1 MEYLYY
7 KSKKGNFGDDLNGW
21 LWPKLFGTNGSGA
34 GNGFYFVGIGSLL
47 HNDSH
52 VVKGLDIDRKKV
64 VFGTGVKPS
73 KVYAK
78 LKLDESWDVMFL
90 RGPLSSGELNRKDDY
105 ITDAA
110 YAIRQ
115 LVDFEEIRQQPKKY
129 KVSLMPYFHSTDFFD
144 WKKICDQLGYHYI
157 SPHSEEGVEF
167 TLKEIAA
174 SECLITEA
182 MHGAIMAD
190 TLRVPWHRFILST
203 PYTEGGRISDFKWTD
218 WLMSIDIPFPQ
229 STYIPFYQKGPI
241 NKLTKMITNNF
252 LSLEYL
258 PKGKVG
264 KDVVKKLKDIDLFY
278 LSEDVKISEIDAKI
292 HQKIADFK
300 LSYL

>member
-21 LWPKLFGTNGSGA
+21 LWPQLFGTNGSSSD
-34 GNGFYFVGIGSLL
+34 FYFVGIGSLL

-52 VVKGLDIDRKKV
+52 VVKGLDAGRRKV

-78 LKLDESWDVMFL
+78 MSLDDTWDVMFL
-90 RGPLSSGELNRKDDY
+90 RGPLSSGELNRKDPY

-110 YAIRQ
+110 YAIR
-115 LVDFEEIRQQPKKY
+115 LLDDFDKLSQQPKKY
-129 KVSLMPYFHSTDFFD
+129 KISLMPYFHSTDYFD
-144 WKKICDQLGYHYI
+144 WQKICDQLGYHYI
-157 SPHSEEGVEF
+157 SPHSEKGVEF
-167 TLKEIAA
+167 TLQEIAA

-203 PYTEGGRISDFKWTD
+203 PHTEGGRISDFKWTD

-229 STYIPFYQKGPI
+229 STYIPFYQMGPI
-241 NKLTKMITNNF
+241 GKLTKLLTKNHV
-252 LSLEYL
+252 SLEYL
-258 PKGKVG
+258 PKQKVS
-264 KDVVKKLKDIDLFY
+264 KEVKEKLKDIDMFY
-278 LSEDVKISEIDAKI
+278 LSTDETIGGIDSKI

-300 LSYL
+300 AQYL